1 MYQQHIFASGASRSV
16 RNNAVAL
23 WTILGGF
30 SVAIAGVALCVF
42 TGGALLN
49 YREARIS
56 EWFGIYII
64 IAFALFLLGVYMTA
78 SRIRQTSRRELEI
91 EPSFLVLG
99 CTIGWLVGTSIGWI
113 YPFPLSTKSDAHYW
127 GSLVD
132 LLFLNFPLSILLSLV
147 GLRIACQFRL
157 IQSNSNTVIFGL
169 RALVPAAIALA
180 LVAIAN
186 NGFPGE
192 TASAEVRQQWA
203 NKEFSYYEQQIVNP
217 IKTCKPI
224 IERVGN
230 VKFVAPTKGRNYV
243 LSDLGSSGHYGELT
257 LEVVGENGV
266 GVGNSTFHLGTSI
279 GYVQFAYQGK
289 SEQLKCF

>member
-1 MYQQHIFASGASRSV
+1 M
-16 RNNAVAL
+16 RNNAIAL

-30 SVAIAGVALCVF
+30 LAAIASIALLVL
-42 TGGALLN
+42 TGGQFLN
-49 YREARIS
+49 YREASII
-56 EWFGIYII
+56 EWFGIYVS
-64 IAFALFLLGVYMTA
+64 IAFALFLLGVYMAA
-78 SRIRQTSRRELEI
+78 SRIWQMSRRALEI

-99 CTIGWLVGTSIGWI
+99 CVIGWLIGTSIGWI
-113 YPFPLSTKSDAHYW
+113 YPFPPSAKSDALYW
-127 GSLVD
+127 GNLVD
-132 LLFLNFPLSILLSLV
+132 LLLLNFPLSVLLSLV

-157 IQSNSNTVIFGL
+157 NKSNFNAVVFVL
-169 RALVPAAIALA
+169 RALVPITIALA
-180 LVAIAN
+180 VVAIAN

-203 NKEFSYYEQQIVNP
+203 NKEFSYYEQQVVNP

-243 LSDLGSSGHYGELT
+243 WSDLGSSGHRGELT

-266 GVGNSTFHLGTSI
+266 GVGNSTFHIGTSI

-289 SEQLKCF
+289 REQLKCF